1 MVQVIGTPVNG
12 TDNTPSGFNPNK
24 PYGVWGD
31 SGTVL
36 LGSGGNGVVGSSAA
50 YTAIAGFSMADDPRA
65 AGVFG
70 TSPRVGVAGVVQ
82 GATSFP
88 NGKVGVFAPPMRSSR
103 RFISKALGTAGN
115 HAGVTAVQRS

>member
-1 MVQVIGTPVNG
+1 MKNNPTWWLEEAHMVQVVGTPVNG

-31 SGTVL
+31 AGTVL

-70 TSPRVGVAGVVQ
+70 TGLRVGVAGLVQ
-82 GATSFP
+82 GAGSFP
-88 NGKVGVFAPPMRSSR
+88 NGKVGVFGAASTD
-103 RFISKALGTAGN
+103 GT
-115 HAGVTAVQRS
+115 GVEGHGK

>member
-1 MVQVIGTPVNG
+1 MEPTIRRG
-12 TDNTPSGFNPNK
+12 GFDPNK
-24 PYGVWGD
+24 PYWVWGD

-70 TSPRVGVAGVVQ
+70 TGPRVGVAGVVQ
-82 GATSFP
+82 GATSTS
-88 NGKVGVFAPPMRSSR
+88 RSS
-103 RFISKALGTAGN
+103 ISAQQKSSTPAATTPVRTIAHL
-115 HAGVTAVQRS
+115 